1 MIVVFFIKNPLHLII
16 IIGRYLLGEITIQ
29 SNIKNSINF
38 NYFFPIRKF
47 NRSITMICNFLNFKL
62 LTLYFISSVFK
73 RSKKASRNFCFN
85 KKGGIIRLKKKFKKF
100 SVPTCR
106 LNKVIGTIKTPP
118 SHSIKIYFQFRR
130 FDQ

>member
-16 IIGRYLLGEITIQ
+16 IIGKYLLGEITIQ

-62 LTLYFISSVFK
+62 LTLYFISMFL
-73 RSKKASRNFCFN
+73 REAKKLHGIFVYFT
-85 KKGGIIRLKKKFKKF
+85 KGGIIWPVRLG
-100 SVPTCR
+100 V
-106 LNKVIGTIKTPP
+106 
-118 SHSIKIYFQFRR
+118 
-130 FDQ
+130 